1 MNNLNVIIE
10 IANKEL
16 NAEIFSL
23 QDDDTIWNN
32 TNNRRE
38 GNDINMTEENGVF
51 VLTVTGITEVY
62 DTIEDAA
69 DGLID
74 MYDFE

>member
-51 VLTVTGITEVY
+51 VLTITGITEVY

>member
-10 IANKEL
+10 LANKEL

-23 QDDDTIWNN
+23 QDDDNIWNN

-51 VLTVTGITEVY
+51 VLTITGITEAY

>member
-10 IANKEL
+10 LANKEL

-23 QDDDTIWNN
+23 QDDDNIWNN

-51 VLTVTGITEVY
+51 VLTITGITEVY
-62 DTIEDAA
+62 YTIEDAA